1 MAVRLSQS
9 AQCTEGNNAI
19 PEKPGIEAKDFMSEK
34 EPERQIE
41 VEF

>member
-1 MAVRLSQS
+1 LSQN
-9 AQCTEGNNAI
+9 ARCTEGNNAI
-19 PEKPGIEAKDFMSEK
+19 PAKPGIEAKDFVSEK

>member
-1 MAVRLSQS
+1 LSQS
-9 AQCTEGNNAI
+9 ARRTEGNNAI
-19 PEKPGIEAKDFMSEK
+19 PEKPKIEAEDCVSEK

>member
-9 AQCTEGNNAI
+9 ARCTEGNNAI
-19 PEKPGIEAKDFMSEK
+19 PAKPGIEVKDFISEK
-34 EPERQIE
+34 EPERPIE